1 MHVSLREEIEK
12 LTPALRRFARALVVH
27 AASEGAETAD
37 ALVHEALARAWRA
50 DWGRRLGEPRLFLYA
65 AIATANRQRLRG
77 RGAQPRGQ
85 SQGQTLGR
93 AQECAPAEQAGL
105 RARDIG
111 GGRSGDF
118 AAPRARRGG
127 LTEALDAMA
136 LDEREAYLL
145 VALEGLDY
153 AQAADV
159 LGVTRQVLVAR
170 LLRARQHLGTRLEPS
185 HHAADGRHGPPAYLR
200 VVK

>member
-12 LTPALRRFARALVVH
+12 LTPALRRFSRALVVH
-27 AASEGAETAD
+27 ATSDSAETAD

-50 DWGRRLGEPRLFLYA
+50 DWGRRLGEPRLCLYA

-77 RGAQPRGQ
+77 RGAQP
-85 SQGQTLGR
+85 QGQT
-93 AQECAPAEQAGL
+93 QPAEHAGL
-105 RARDIG
+105 RTREIG
-111 GGRSGDF
+111 GGRGCEIG
-118 AAPRARRGG
+118 APRARRGG

-159 LGVTRQVLVAR
+159 LGIARQVLVAR
-170 LLRARQHLGTRLEPS
+170 LLRARQHLGTKLEPA
-185 HHAADGRHGPPAYLR
+185 HHPADGRHGPPAYLR
-200 VVK
+200 IVK